1 MAHVLDGIEFR
12 TLKAQLPSWRND
24 ENYNE
29 WTDCGSSTDFP
40 SGTEFRI
47 KPIVWYILT
56 DSFDKKILSSKDKTE
71 AMAKVSSL
79 LAEDKFVA
87 IRKEV
92 AASPNIAT
100 YLADKSVQFKL
111 VGSDK
116 WLNPPHFGGKAI
128 GSPIRFRKRPD
139 TYFQVDVKTGIAMS
153 TLTFDDVDE
162 LDKYISKQLR
172 TSENNITITRRAY
185 GTTVNANTITFR

>member
-1 MAHVLDGIEFR
+1 MPNVLEGVQYR
-12 TLKAQLPSWRND
+12 TLKAQLPSWKVE
-24 ENYNE
+24 ENYND
-29 WTDCGSSTDFP
+29 WADCGSLTEFP
-40 SGTEFRI
+40 SGTEFRVA
-47 KPIVWYILT
+47 PIIWYVLT

-92 AASPNIAT
+92 AASPGVAA

-111 VGSDK
+111 AGSDK
-116 WLNPPHFGGKAI
+116 WLNPPHFGGKAV

-139 TYFQVDVKTGIAMS
+139 TYFQVDIKQGITMS

-162 LDKYISKQLR
+162 LTKYLDRQLR
-172 TSENNITITRRAY
+172 TSENNFTVTRRLY
-185 GTTVNANTITFR
+185 GTVITAL